1 MNNFK
6 FIVIVN
12 FIVQVVFIS
21 CVAAVAVDFNRPTL
35 LWWWLL
41 APFSVSRIHQRQRL
55 EMIFKSL
62 VQRDRLIP
70 KRCLKRDIRRR
81 LIWTR

>member
-41 APFSVSRIHQRQRL
+41 APFFCFTYSST
-55 EMIFKSL
+55 
-62 VQRDRLIP
+62 RDG
-70 KRCLKRDIRRR
+70 D
-81 LIWTR
+81 

>member
-6 FIVIVN
+6 FIVIMN

-21 CVAAVAVDFNRPTL
+21 CVAAVAVNFNRPTL

-41 APFSVSRIHQRQRL
+41 APFFTFTYSSKT
-55 EMIFKSL
+55 E
-62 VQRDRLIP
+62 
-70 KRCLKRDIRRR
+70 
-81 LIWTR
+81 T